1 MAELNFGLLTPP
13 GSQSIGNA
21 FVQGMDQAAVAR
33 AQENQN
39 ALAQYTLGKAKRE
52 DELTNKMLA
61 GMQSATTLE
70 QQAAVLRS
78 VGKFREANEL
88 IAAGL
93 DRQIKLGTL
102 NAQPG
107 AAARVAAQTARD
119 RQQWEG
125 QALRD
130 LGNNPSDDH
139 IRALGQD
146 AVRKEIYTQ
155 DQADQKVAE
164 FLAVPL
170 ADRAAKF
177 KQYGA
182 PARAP
187 EATPPD
193 ILAMQQLG
201 YPPTQEGYAAFRA
214 AQRPKQLLTPDEEA
228 QRVRIALASR
238 PLPAPRAEAAPT
250 ITQIVDP
257 SNPNQMITIDA
268 RRYTGGGSGS
278 AGVIG
283 VSGKEP
289 SAALRENKTEAG
301 RTLLADEISNVRNSL
316 NILNANRAIPSTER
330 GSLSNIGSSIAA
342 SGVGQLTG
350 RMVGT
355 EAQTERDLIASSK
368 LRLSNA
374 IKQASGM
381 TAAQLNSNVEL
392 QTMLNSISNP
402 AQSIETNL
410 RNLDNIEKAY
420 VNVTPPVR
428 PNTPAGAPSSAQP
441 TSGFLVTA
449 PNKNVYKFTTQ
460 AEADA
465 FKNSAGI
472 K

>member
-21 FVQGMDQAAVAR
+21 FAQGMDQAAVAR

-39 ALAQYTLGKAKRE
+39 ALAQYTLSKAKRE
-52 DELTNKMLA
+52 DELTNQMLA
-61 GMQSATTLE
+61 GMQGADTIE
-70 QQAAVLRS
+70 KQADVLRRG
-78 VGKFREANEL
+78 GKYREANEL

-107 AAARVAAQTARD
+107 VAARVAAQTATA
-119 RQQWEG
+119 RQQFEG

-130 LGNNPSDDH
+130 LGNNPSDDN

-146 AVRKEIYTQ
+146 AVIKGIYTQ
-155 DQADQKVAE
+155 GQADQKVAE

-182 PARAP
+182 RP

-193 ILAMQQLG
+193 ILTMQQLG
-201 YPPTQEGYAAFRA
+201 YPPTQEGYTAFRA
-214 AQRPKQLLTPDEEA
+214 AQRQKQLLTPEEEA
-228 QRVRIALASR
+228 QRVRIARESR
-238 PLPAPRAEAAPT
+238 PPAAPRAEAAPT

-289 SAALRENKTEAG
+289 SAALRENKAEAG
-301 RTLLADEISNVRNSL
+301 KTLLADEISNVRNSL
-316 NILNANRAIPSTER
+316 NILNANRAIPSTDR
-330 GSLSNIGSSIAA
+330 GTLSNIGSSIAA

-368 LRLSNA
+368 LRLTNA

-392 QTMLNSISNP
+392 QTMLKSISDP

-465 FKNSAGI
+465 FKKSAGI
-472 K
+472 Q

>member
-1 MAELNFGLLTPP
+1 MADINFGILDTQLP
-13 GSQSIGNA
+13 GRIA
-21 FVQGMDQAAVAR
+21 TAPLQG
-33 AQENQN
+33 E
-39 ALAQYTLGKAKRE
+39 
-52 DELTNKMLA
+52 
-61 GMQSATTLE
+61 E
-70 QQAAVLRS
+70 QQAKNAMQFMQVQQAM
-78 VGKFREANEL
+78 GQNEL
-88 IAAGL
+88 AKAKMAEYTRGL
-93 DRQIKLGTL
+93 SEK
-102 NAQPG
+102 NALRGRMTQPG
-107 AAARVAAQTARD
+107 FNIYDPKHQAEIMGLSPDLASNIIQHALKVKETEAATGKNVAQTTEAQAKTTAARQLFID
-119 RQQWEG
+119 
-125 QALRD
+125 QAKRNLAS
-130 LGNNPSDDH
+130 NPSDEN
-139 IRALGQD
+139 IKAWVQD
-146 AVRKEIYTQ
+146 AILQKHFTKETAAQIETSM
-155 DQADQKVAE
+155 
-164 FLAVPL
+164 LSTPL
-170 ADRAAKF
+170 SERSALF
-177 KQYGA
+177 KQAGA

-193 ILAMQQLG
+193 ILTMQQLG
-201 YPPTQEGYAAFRA
+201 YPPTQEGYTAFRA
-214 AQRPKQLLTPDEEA
+214 AQRQKQLLTPDEEA

-268 RRYTGGGSGS
+268 RRYAGGGSGS

-289 SAALRENKTEAG
+289 SAALRETKAEAG
-301 RTLLADEISNVRNSL
+301 KTLLADEISNVRNSL

-428 PNTPAGAPSSAQP
+428 PSTPTGASLPAP
-441 TSGFLVTA
+441 TA
-449 PNKNVYKFTTQ
+449 PVDMSAAAR
-460 AEADA
+460 AELARRA
-465 FKNSAGI
+465 AAKR
-472 K
+472 